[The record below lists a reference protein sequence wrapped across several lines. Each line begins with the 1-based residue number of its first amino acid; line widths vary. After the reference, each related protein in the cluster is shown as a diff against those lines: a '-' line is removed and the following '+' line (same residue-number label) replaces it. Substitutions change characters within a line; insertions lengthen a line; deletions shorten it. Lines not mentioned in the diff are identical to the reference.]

1 VPEEVE
7 GLMATRKKVEDIP
20 GTKAHQIYKL
30 KDGTRV
36 PGGSTIAKIAGANQS
51 ERSLTKWANE
61 LGLAGH
67 DKEKYIDKLANVGTL
82 LHDMALYYFLKRSPV
97 DLFGNYDQWTVDQA
111 AKCYLKFEEWTK
123 DKEFDPIHLE
133 VPFVSET
140 YHFGGTPDFYGRIQ
154 FDGKWYHALL
164 DWKTSKGIYDSHWY
178 QTVGYGKM
186 LEHDH
191 GKHLD
196 LVGVV
201 KMPRSDEEKF
211 AFKHKPWT
219 EEKVG
224 VYWEIFQIGL
234 DLYYAQK
241 RLPKFWE

>member
-1 VPEEVE
+1 VPEGEV
-7 GLMATRKKVEDIP
+7 LVARKKVEDIP
-20 GTKAHQIYKL
+20 GTKAHQIYTL

-82 LHDMALYYFLKRSPV
+82 LHDMALYFFLKK
-97 DLFGNYDQWTVDQA
+97 DHAELFKLYDGWTVEQA
-111 AKCYLKFEEWTK
+111 KKCYVKFEEWTK
-123 DKEFDPIHLE
+123 DKDFDPIHLE
-133 VPFVSET
+133 VPFVSEK
-140 YHFGGTPDFYGRIQ
+140 YRFGGTPDFYGRIKLH
-154 FDGKWYHALL
+154 GVWYYALL

-191 GKHLD
+191 AKILD
-196 LVGVV
+196 FVGVV

-211 AFKHKPWT
+211 AFKYKQWT
-219 EEKVG
+219 EKDVG

>member
-1 VPEEVE
+1 VPEGEV
-7 GLMATRKKVEDIP
+7 LVARKAVEDIP
-20 GTKAHQIYKL
+20 GTKAHQIYLL

-36 PGGSTIAKIAGANQS
+36 PGGSTIAKVAGANQS

-82 LHDMALYYFLKRSPV
+82 LHDMALYFFLKK
-97 DLFGNYDQWTVDQA
+97 DHAELFKLYDGWTVEQA
-111 AKCYLKFEEWTK
+111 KKCYVKFEEWTK
-123 DKEFDPIHLE
+123 DKDFDPIHLE
-133 VPFVSET
+133 VPFVSEK
-140 YHFGGTPDFYGRIQ
+140 YRFGGTPDFYGRIKLH
-154 FDGKWYHALL
+154 GVWYYALL

-191 GKHLD
+191 GKTLD

-201 KMPRSDEEKF
+201 KMPRSEEEKF

>member
-1 VPEEVE
+1 VPEGEV
-7 GLMATRKKVEDIP
+7 LVARKAVEDIP
-20 GTKAHQIYKL
+20 GTKAHQIYLL

-36 PGGSTIAKIAGANQS
+36 PGGSTIAKVAGANQS

-82 LHDMALYYFLKRSPV
+82 LHDMALYFFLKK
-97 DLFGNYDQWTVDQA
+97 DHAELFKLYDGWTVEQA
-111 AKCYLKFEEWTK
+111 KKCYVKFEEWTK
-123 DKEFDPIHLE
+123 DKDFDPIHLE
-133 VPFVSET
+133 VPFVSEK
-140 YHFGGTPDFYGRIQ
+140 YRFGGTPDFYGRIKLH
-154 FDGKWYHALL
+154 GVWYYALL

-191 GKHLD
+191 AKILD
-196 LVGVV
+196 FVGVV
-201 KMPRSDEEKF
+201 KMPRSEEEKF